1 MALRRKH
8 DRIWKGD
15 LHNSAEEIVPAESNT
30 CNSKEPNNME
40 EVSNILERVASD
52 SSALPE
58 TIHAL
63 ADQSLDPVD
72 PAVAQ
77 EVDLD
82 LDDFEDEIAAAESER
97 HDSKQPNSVSNIFER
112 VVSDSSALPQTI
124 YDVREQS
131 LDHVADMTQ
140 SEDSSNKRNNFDR
153 KRKHKSLVEDQDI
166 PTPSKKKLQ
175 MTKSRVLEDLVIPS
189 SKSSNDLSERV
200 DTFSEALISIWPSD
214 SDSESEGQI
223 ERKKDK
229 KKEGNE
235 GYRMNMCR
243 VSIHPIHSAR
253 WQTLH
258 PRLNPSWIAN
268 ELKEVTKNKLEEEQE
283 RAIRL
288 ERDLAKKNQTIS
300 KLKRER
306 EKNDNTISELE
317 RDRDKK
323 DNTIKEQE
331 KEMAKKDNTISE
343 QEKEMAKKNN
353 TLSKLEKLVLKLNSI
368 F

>member
-1 MALRRKH
+1 MALRRKL
-8 DRIWKGD
+8 DRMWKGD

-40 EVSNILERVASD
+40 EVSNILVRVAGD

-82 LDDFEDEIAAAESER
+82 LEDFEDEIAAAESER
-97 HDSKQPNSVSNIFER
+97 HDSKQPNSVSNILER

-166 PTPSKKKLQ
+166 PTPSKKKLH

-235 GYRMNMCR
+235 GYRMNMCVR
-243 VSIHPIHSAR
+243 IHPFHSAR

-268 ELKEVTKNKLEEEQE
+268 ELKEVTKNRLEEEQE
-283 RAIRL
+283 RAIKL
-288 ERDLAKKNQTIS
+288 ERDMAKKN
-300 KLKRER
+300 
-306 EKNDNTISELE
+306 NTIS
-317 RDRDKK
+317 
-323 DNTIKEQE
+323 EQE

-343 QEKEMAKKNN
+343 QEKEMAEKKN
-353 TLSKLEKLVLKLNSI
+353 TISECHSRLCGILSRL
-368 F
+368 